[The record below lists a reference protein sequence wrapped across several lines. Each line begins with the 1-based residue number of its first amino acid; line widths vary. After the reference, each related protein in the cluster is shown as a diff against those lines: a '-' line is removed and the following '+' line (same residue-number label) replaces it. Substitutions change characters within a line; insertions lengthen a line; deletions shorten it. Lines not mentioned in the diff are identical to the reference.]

1 MASMSIAFGASSVSQ
16 FGPSQQAV
24 AQARRAVEQAQRTA
38 TAENSNAREA
48 RAAVERAQA
57 NVQTADA
64 RASQS
69 AAQAS
74 QAQQRLASLNG
85 ASQQVSLVP
94 KYEAIASNL
103 PSMLNNQGQRLGT
116 LVNATA

>member
-1 MASMSIAFGASSVSQ
+1 MSIAFGTSSVSQ
-16 FGPSQQAV
+16 LGSSQQAV
-24 AQARRAVEQAQRTA
+24 TQARRAVEQAQQTA
-38 TAENSNAREA
+38 TAEKSNAREA

-57 NVQTADA
+57 NVQATDA

-69 AAQAS
+69 AAQAA

-85 ASQQVSLVP
+85 AGQQVSLVP
-94 KYEAIASNL
+94 KYESIASNL

-116 LVNATA
+116 LVNLAA